1 MAKNAG
7 RGTSK
12 KGRGRGSRGVGGG
25 RGERGGGSGRGR
37 SVLQSRLVRSPSPI
51 NLLEDS
57 LPETV
62 PGEGRD
68 EGGRSGMLLNL
79 SSDSLPDLPHQSLQP
94 TLDSFFLPQSGQ
106 QQANGG
112 KATANRNKKSGGYI
126 YDTDEE
132 ETNVNDSPENI
143 DEDDSREMEVEAED
157 DYYKDGDFDRDF
169 GLDEDDY

>member
-1 MAKNAG
+1 
-7 RGTSK
+7 
-12 KGRGRGSRGVGGG
+12 
-25 RGERGGGSGRGR
+25 
-37 SVLQSRLVRSPSPI
+37 
-51 NLLEDS
+51 
-57 LPETV
+57 
-62 PGEGRD
+62 
-68 EGGRSGMLLNL
+68 MLLNL